1 MGPYHAIMVH
11 FPVALWIVA
20 SAIVV
25 FRALSGSAL
34 ALAFDRVLMPFLVLG
49 VVTGVIAYTLGQF
62 VWPPDTLQSTP
73 LGRNHMMTA
82 TWSLTCWS
90 VVLFL
95 RWRAGERVW
104 DGFPN
109 RLVMLILGALGGL
122 LLAATGTLGGHL
134 HGAPAYLSEIV
145 RMLIGWDVY
154 ETHYIPNWALGV
166 LAVVIVAMP
175 VLAIVTSRGRAA
187 RLQREEPRE

>member
-25 FRALSGSAL
+25 FRALSDSPL

-49 VVTGVIAYTLGQF
+49 VVTGVIAYTLGQL

-82 TWSLTCWS
+82 TWSLACWS

-95 RWRAGERVW
+95 RWRVGERVW
-104 DGFPN
+104 DTLPN
-109 RLVMLILGALGGL
+109 RLAMLILGALGGL
-122 LLAATGTLGGHL
+122 LLATTGTLGGHL
-134 HGAPAYLSEIV
+134 HGAPAYLSELV

-154 ETHYIPNWALGV
+154 ETHYIPNWTLGV

-175 VLAIVTSRGRAA
+175 VLAVVTSRAYDKRSERKESAT
-187 RLQREEPRE
+187 